1 MTTHRWVPLLALS
14 FGLVCAGCGS
24 SGGTSD
30 PVGAEVVR
38 SAKARITTPDAPSAD
53 VAAVGESNRAFAFEL
68 YHQLRTEDGN
78 LFLSPYSVSV
88 ALAMTY
94 AGARGD
100 TAAQMRDV
108 LHFID
113 EARLHPAMNAVDLA
127 LASRGDDAH
136 GSDDGPFRLDV
147 VNATWGQTGYPF
159 QPAYVDVLG
168 EQYGAAMYL
177 LDFMNGPEGA
187 RALINAWVED
197 RTEQRIRDLIPMG
210 AITSLTRLV
219 LTNAVYFNAAWNEP
233 FDPSDTHDGAFTR
246 LDGTTATAPM
256 MSQHELH
263 PYGEGDGYAAVELEY
278 DAPELSMVLV
288 LPDAGRFDE
297 IEAAFDESTY
307 AELEATLREHSVELT
322 MPTFEYEVS
331 FSLKD
336 TLVALGMIAAFE
348 PGTADFSGMDG
359 SHDLYIQAVLH
370 KAFIRVDE
378 AGTEAAAA
386 TAVISG
392 ATGIPDPAAITLDR
406 PFLYFIIDHPTGQI
420 LFLGRVLDPS
430 P

>member
-136 GSDDGPFRLDV
+136 GSDDGPFRLGV

-168 EQYGAAMYL
+168 ADPL
-177 LDFMNGPEGA
+177 PRSRA
-187 RALINAWVED
+187 R
-197 RTEQRIRDLIPMG
+197 
-210 AITSLTRLV
+210 
-219 LTNAVYFNAAWNEP
+219 
-233 FDPSDTHDGAFTR
+233 
-246 LDGTTATAPM
+246 
-256 MSQHELH
+256 SQ
-263 PYGEGDGYAAVELEY
+263 
-278 DAPELSMVLV
+278 
-288 LPDAGRFDE
+288 
-297 IEAAFDESTY
+297 
-307 AELEATLREHSVELT
+307 SV
-322 MPTFEYEVS
+322 
-331 FSLKD
+331 
-336 TLVALGMIAAFE
+336 G
-348 PGTADFSGMDG
+348 DFS
-359 SHDLYIQAVLH
+359 ARPV
-370 KAFIRVDE
+370 RDE
-378 AGTEAAAA
+378 P
-386 TAVISG
+386 V
-392 ATGIPDPAAITLDR
+392 
-406 PFLYFIIDHPTGQI
+406 FLA
-420 LFLGRVLDPS
+420 
-430 P
+430 